1 MQRIPFDP
9 AVNDSPSARYSRN
22 THYCPTTD
30 NEELPRAPGIVAWLL
45 ICAVAVVLALLTGC
59 TQADAQEQP
68 SAARLYAQ
76 QEQRQAI
83 AAAKACGLGKTAVWQ
98 DDKTIAC
105 YSNMATTAVRN

>member
-22 THYCPTTD
+22 THYYPATD

-59 TQADAQEQP
+59 TGAEA
-68 SAARLYAQ
+68 SAPINPAQ
-76 QEQRQAI
+76 QEMRVELRRIA
-83 AAAKACGLGKTAVWQ
+83 AAAKACGPGKTAVWQ
-98 DDKTIAC
+98 DDQTITC
-105 YSNMATTAVRN
+105 HYMATTGVRN